1 MSRLSLAVDEVL
13 LSASVCVGLLIA
25 TFEFLKK
32 FNMGAPYF
40 FDFAPIYSPS
50 GNTLSCGMDT
60 RYHPNDSGGLTERRD
75 GGCFLVT
82 CRVKGCACR
91 IIDC

>member
-13 LSASVCVGLLIA
+13 LSASVCVGLFTA

-40 FDFAPIYSPS
+40 FDFAPIY
-50 GNTLSCGMDT
+50 
-60 RYHPNDSGGLTERRD
+60 
-75 GGCFLVT
+75 
-82 CRVKGCACR
+82 
-91 IIDC
+91 